1 MPSIN
6 MKVAGLT
13 IITAQGIRME
23 CESCGEPFTVLAH
36 REDTASGFCL
46 PTGDEEALQLQVLRQ
61 GLKKIGALSGKPR
74 RGRGRC
80 PHCAHVQGWM
90 QRRRFWTAFG
100 YGALLYFTFAFVG
113 GGMVASLLA
122 EEGRFGE
129 GDAQILP
136 VILTVL
142 LCGIPG
148 AVLGA
153 WTGLRGE
160 PSKDADDPR
169 TLTDAALLA
178 LIEDCKARDI
188 EPMLAWAAACGKKLF
203 KEEDTG
209 MNVSL
214 GVLDTLGTLPLPDDQ
229 KAEVF

>member
-23 CESCGEPFTVLAH
+23 CESCGEPFTELAH

-188 EPMLAWAAACGKKLF
+188 EPMLAWAAACWKKLF